1 MVCLLIKTN
10 KKRVNIQ
17 ARYVKGI
24 LVMALFY
31 ISLGAVFF
39 LIAIAWFGFLA
50 LYSEVENSGF
60 GFGFIMG
67 VLPALLSMLLI
78 VPSTLYRTVFVFTQK
93 PKQTMK
99 AKVTL
104 AIGLLITLL
113 YSGAIIKLAFT

>member
-1 MVCLLIKTN
+1 
-10 KKRVNIQ
+10 
-17 ARYVKGI
+17 
-24 LVMALFY
+24 MALFY

-39 LIAIAWFGFLA
+39 LIAIAWFGFVA
-50 LYSEVENSGF
+50 LYSQVENSGF

-93 PKQTMK
+93 PNQTMK

>member
-1 MVCLLIKTN
+1 
-10 KKRVNIQ
+10 
-17 ARYVKGI
+17 
-24 LVMALFY
+24 MALFY

-39 LIAIAWFGFLA
+39 LIAIAWFGFGA
-50 LYSEVENSGF
+50 LYSQVENSGF

-67 VLPALLSMLLI
+67 VFPTLLSMLLI